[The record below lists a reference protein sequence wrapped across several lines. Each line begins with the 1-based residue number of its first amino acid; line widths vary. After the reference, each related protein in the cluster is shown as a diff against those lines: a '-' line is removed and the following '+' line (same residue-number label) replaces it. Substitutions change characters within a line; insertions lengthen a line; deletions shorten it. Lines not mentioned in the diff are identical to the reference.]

1 MTIGAL
7 LRQYR
12 LEAGK
17 TQRAWIGDVISPS
30 FYSKVEKDLTRI
42 SAADLIELLR
52 QNHVKIATFFKQLDY
67 QAESEDNLKKK
78 INAQMTDAYYNFD
91 IKRLKEIKQAIAGSG
106 LASKNEL
113 MLRVN
118 SILAII
124 DGTKEKLSAAEIQQ
138 LKNKFFNEENF
149 DWKTIK
155 IFLNC
160 MVFYDFASDMII
172 TNKIFQQ
179 FKDSENDGLQFIV
192 LGILINM
199 ISICLE
205 KNKYQQAKQLV
216 EKSHEIHTQPLTCFN
231 KMTLLFLE
239 NIINYHFDPQQVY
252 LDNCARQIEEFALI
266 GMTEYSKQLQKTL
279 QEKTGGNLV

>member
-78 INAQMTDAYYNFD
+78 IVAQMTDAYYNFD

-113 MLRVN
+113 MLSVN

-124 DGTKEKLSAAEIQQ
+124 DGNKEKLSAAEIQQ

-179 FKDSENDGLQFIV
+179 FKDSANDDIQFIV

-199 ISICLE
+199 ISMCLE
-205 KNKYQQAKQLV
+205 KDKYQEAKQLV

-239 NIINYHFDPQQVY
+239 NIINYHFDPKQVY
-252 LDNCARQIEEFALI
+252 LDNCAMQIEEFSLI
-266 GMTEYSKQLQKTL
+266 GMTEYSKQLQKIV
-279 QEKTGGNLV
+279 QEKTGAF

>member
-52 QNHVKIATFFKQLDY
+52 QNHVEIAAFFKQLDY
-67 QAESEDNLKKK
+67 QAENETNLKNK
-78 INAQMTDAYYNFD
+78 IDTQIIDAYYNFD
-91 IKRLKEIKQAIAGSG
+91 IKRLEEIKQAIANSR

-113 MLRVN
+113 MLSVN
-118 SILAII
+118 AILAII
-124 DGTKEKLSAAEIQQ
+124 DGTKEKLSTAEIQQ

-149 DWKTIK
+149 TRKTLT

-160 MVFYDFASDMII
+160 MYFYDFDSNLII
-172 TNKIFQQ
+172 TNKIFHQ
-179 FKDSENDGLQFIV
+179 FKDSDNNKVQFTV
-192 LGILINM
+192 LGVLINM
-199 ISICLE
+199 ISMCLD
-205 KNKYQQAKQLV
+205 KNKYQEAKHLIA
-216 EKSHEIHTQPLTCFN
+216 KSHEIHTQPITCFS
-231 KMTLLFLE
+231 KMSLLILE
-239 NIINYHFDPQQVY
+239 NIIDYHFDPKQVY
-252 LDNCARQIEEFALI
+252 LDNCARQIEEFYLI
-266 GMTEYSKQLQKTL
+266 GMTELSKQWQKVVDE
-279 QEKTGGNLV
+279 QIGN

>member
-52 QNHVKIATFFKQLDY
+52 QNNVEIAAFFKQLDY

-113 MLRVN
+113 MLSVN

-124 DGTKEKLSAAEIQQ
+124 DGNKEKLSAAEIQQ

-179 FKDSENDGLQFIV
+179 FKDSANDDIQFIV

-199 ISICLE
+199 ISMCLE
-205 KNKYQQAKQLV
+205 KNKYKEAKQLV
-216 EKSHEIHTQPLTCFN
+216 EKSHEIHTRPLTCFS

-239 NIINYHFDPQQVY
+239 NMINYHFDPQQLY
-252 LDNCARQIEEFALI
+252 LDNSARQIKEFSLI
-266 GMTEYSKQLQKTL
+266 GMTEFSKQLQKIV
-279 QEKTGGNLV
+279 QENT

>member
-52 QNHVKIATFFKQLDY
+52 QNHVEIAAFFKQLDY

-113 MLRVN
+113 MLSVN

-124 DGTKEKLSAAEIQQ
+124 DGNKEKLSAAEIQQ

-179 FKDSENDGLQFIV
+179 FKDSANDDIQFIV

-199 ISICLE
+199 ISMCLE
-205 KNKYQQAKQLV
+205 KNKYKEAKQLV
-216 EKSHEIHTQPLTCFN
+216 EKSHEIHTRPLTCFS

-239 NIINYHFDPQQVY
+239 NMINYHFDPQQLY
-252 LDNCARQIEEFALI
+252 LDNSARQIEEFSLI
-266 GMTEYSKQLQKTL
+266 GMNEFSKQLQKIV
-279 QEKTGGNLV
+279 QENT

>member
-1 MTIGAL
+1 MDC
-7 LRQYR
+7 
-12 LEAGK
+12 
-17 TQRAWIGDVISPS
+17 DVISPS

-52 QNHVKIATFFKQLDY
+52 QNHVEIAAFFKQLDY

-113 MLRVN
+113 MLSVN

-124 DGTKEKLSAAEIQQ
+124 DGNKEKLSAAEIQQ

-179 FKDSENDGLQFIV
+179 FKDSDNDDIQFIV

-199 ISICLE
+199 ISMCLE
-205 KNKYQQAKQLV
+205 KNKYKEAKRLV
-216 EKSHEIHTQPLTCFN
+216 EKSHEIHTRPLTCFS

-239 NIINYHFDPQQVY
+239 NMINYHFDPQQIY
-252 LDNCARQIEEFALI
+252 LDNSARQIEEFSLI
-266 GMTEYSKQLQKTL
+266 GMTEFSKQLQKIV
-279 QEKTGGNLV
+279 QENT

>member
-52 QNHVKIATFFKQLDY
+52 QNHVEIAAFFKQLDY

-113 MLRVN
+113 MLSVN

-124 DGTKEKLSAAEIQQ
+124 DGNKEKLSAAEIQQ

-179 FKDSENDGLQFIV
+179 FKDSANDDIQFIV

-199 ISICLE
+199 ISMCLE
-205 KNKYQQAKQLV
+205 KNKYKEAKQLV
-216 EKSHEIHTQPLTCFN
+216 EKSHEIHTRPLTCFS

-239 NIINYHFDPQQVY
+239 NMINYHFDPKQIY
-252 LDNCARQIEEFALI
+252 LDNSARQIEEFSLI
-266 GMTEYSKQLQKTL
+266 GMTEFSKQLQKIV
-279 QEKTGGNLV
+279 QENT

>member
-52 QNHVKIATFFKQLDY
+52 QNHVEIAAFFKQLDY

-113 MLRVN
+113 MLSVN

-124 DGTKEKLSAAEIQQ
+124 DGNKEKLSAAEIQQ

-179 FKDSENDGLQFIV
+179 FKDSANDDIQFIV

-199 ISICLE
+199 ISMCLE
-205 KNKYQQAKQLV
+205 KNKYKEAKQLV
-216 EKSHEIHTQPLTCFN
+216 EKSHEIHTQPLTCFS

-239 NIINYHFDPQQVY
+239 NMINYHFDPQQLY
-252 LDNCARQIEEFALI
+252 LDNSARQIEEFSLI
-266 GMTEYSKQLQKTL
+266 GMTEFSKQLQKIV
-279 QEKTGGNLV
+279 QENT

>member
-17 TQRAWIGDVISPS
+17 TQRAWIGNVISPS

-52 QNHVKIATFFKQLDY
+52 QNHVEIAAFFKQLDY

-91 IKRLKEIKQAIAGSG
+91 IKRLKEIKQAITGSG
-106 LASKNEL
+106 LTSKNEL
-113 MLRVN
+113 MLSVN

-124 DGTKEKLSAAEIQQ
+124 DGNKEKLSAAEIQQ

-160 MVFYDFASDMII
+160 MVFYDFDSDMII

-179 FKDSENDGLQFIV
+179 FKDSDNDDIQFIV

-199 ISICLE
+199 ISMCLE
-205 KNKYQQAKQLV
+205 KNKYKEAKQLV
-216 EKSHEIHTQPLTCFN
+216 EKSHEIHTRPLTCFS

-239 NIINYHFDPQQVY
+239 NMINYHFDPQQLY
-252 LDNCARQIEEFALI
+252 LDNSARQIEEFSLI
-266 GMTEYSKQLQKTL
+266 GMTEFSKQLQKIV
-279 QEKTGGNLV
+279 QENT

>member
-52 QNHVKIATFFKQLDY
+52 QNHVEIAAFFKQLDY

-113 MLRVN
+113 MLSVN

-124 DGTKEKLSAAEIQQ
+124 DGNKEKLSAAEIQQ

-179 FKDSENDGLQFIV
+179 FKDSANDDIQFIV

-199 ISICLE
+199 ISMCLE
-205 KNKYQQAKQLV
+205 KSKYKEAKQLV
-216 EKSHEIHTQPLTCFN
+216 EKSHEIHTRPLTCFS

-239 NIINYHFDPQQVY
+239 NMINYHFDPQQLY
-252 LDNCARQIEEFALI
+252 LDNSARQIEEFSLI
-266 GMTEYSKQLQKTL
+266 GMTEFSKQLQKIV
-279 QEKTGGNLV
+279 QENT

>member
-52 QNHVKIATFFKQLDY
+52 QNHVEIAAFFKQLDY

-91 IKRLKEIKQAIAGSG
+91 IKRLKEIKQAIAGSE

-113 MLRVN
+113 MLSVN

-124 DGTKEKLSAAEIQQ
+124 DGNKEKLSAAEIQQ

-179 FKDSENDGLQFIV
+179 FKDSANDDIQFIV

-199 ISICLE
+199 ISMCLE
-205 KNKYQQAKQLV
+205 KNKYKEAKQLV
-216 EKSHEIHTQPLTCFN
+216 EKSHEIHTRPLTCFS

-239 NIINYHFDPQQVY
+239 NMINYHFDPQQIY
-252 LDNCARQIEEFALI
+252 LDNSARQIEEFSLI
-266 GMTEYSKQLQKTL
+266 GMTEFSKQLQKIV
-279 QEKTGGNLV
+279 QENT

>member
-17 TQRAWIGDVISPS
+17 TQHAWIGDVISPS
-30 FYSKVEKDLTRI
+30 FYSKVEKGLTRI

-52 QNHVKIATFFKQLDY
+52 QNHVEIAAFFKQLDY

-113 MLRVN
+113 MLSVN

-124 DGTKEKLSAAEIQQ
+124 DGNKEKLSAAEIQQ

-179 FKDSENDGLQFIV
+179 FKDSANDDIQFIV

-199 ISICLE
+199 ISMCLE
-205 KNKYQQAKQLV
+205 KSKYKEAKQLV
-216 EKSHEIHTQPLTCFN
+216 EKSHEIHTRPLTCFS

-239 NIINYHFDPQQVY
+239 NMINYHFDPQQIY
-252 LDNCARQIEEFALI
+252 LDNSARQIEEFSLI
-266 GMTEYSKQLQKTL
+266 GMTEFSKQLQKIV
-279 QEKTGGNLV
+279 QENT

>member
-52 QNHVKIATFFKQLDY
+52 QNHVEIAAFFKQLDY

-113 MLRVN
+113 MLSVN

-124 DGTKEKLSAAEIQQ
+124 DGNKEKLSAAEIQQ

-179 FKDSENDGLQFIV
+179 FKDSANDDIQFIV

-199 ISICLE
+199 ISMCLE
-205 KNKYQQAKQLV
+205 KNKYKEAKQLV
-216 EKSHEIHTQPLTCFN
+216 EKSLEIHTRPLTCFS

-239 NIINYHFDPQQVY
+239 NMINYHFDPQQLY
-252 LDNCARQIEEFALI
+252 LDNSARQIEEFSLI
-266 GMTEYSKQLQKTL
+266 GMTEFSKQLQKIV
-279 QEKTGGNLV
+279 QENT

>member
-17 TQRAWIGDVISPS
+17 TQRAWIGNVISPS

-52 QNHVKIATFFKQLDY
+52 QNHVEIAAFFKQLDY

-113 MLRVN
+113 MLSVN

-124 DGTKEKLSAAEIQQ
+124 DGNKEKLSAAEIQQ

-179 FKDSENDGLQFIV
+179 FKDSANDDIQFIV

-199 ISICLE
+199 ISMCLE
-205 KNKYQQAKQLV
+205 KNKYKEAKQLV
-216 EKSHEIHTQPLTCFN
+216 EKSHEIHTRPLTCFS

-239 NIINYHFDPQQVY
+239 NMINYHFDPQQLY
-252 LDNCARQIEEFALI
+252 LDNSARQIKEFSLI
-266 GMTEYSKQLQKTL
+266 GMTEFSKQLQKIV
-279 QEKTGGNLV
+279 QENT

>member
-52 QNHVKIATFFKQLDY
+52 QNHVEIAAFFKQLDY

-91 IKRLKEIKQAIAGSG
+91 IKRLKEIKQTIAGSQ

-179 FKDSENDGLQFIV
+179 FKDSANDDIQFIV

-199 ISICLE
+199 ISMCLE
-205 KNKYQQAKQLV
+205 KNKYKEAKQLV
-216 EKSHEIHTQPLTCFN
+216 EKSHEIHTRPLTCFS

-239 NIINYHFDPQQVY
+239 NMINYHFDPQQLY
-252 LDNCARQIEEFALI
+252 LDNSARQIEEFSLI
-266 GMTEYSKQLQKTL
+266 GMTEFSKQLQKIV
-279 QEKTGGNLV
+279 QENT

>member
-17 TQRAWIGDVISPS
+17 TQRAWIGNVISPS

-52 QNHVKIATFFKQLDY
+52 QNHVEIAAFFKQLDY

-91 IKRLKEIKQAIAGSG
+91 IKRLKEIKQTIAGSQ

-113 MLRVN
+113 MLSVN

-124 DGTKEKLSAAEIQQ
+124 DGNREKLSAAEIQQ

-179 FKDSENDGLQFIV
+179 FKDSANDDIQFIV

-199 ISICLE
+199 ISMCLE
-205 KNKYQQAKQLV
+205 KNKYQEAKQLV
-216 EKSHEIHTQPLTCFN
+216 EKSHEIHTRPLTCFS

-239 NIINYHFDPQQVY
+239 NMINYHFDPQQLY
-252 LDNCARQIEEFALI
+252 LDNSARQIEEFSLI
-266 GMTEYSKQLQKTL
+266 GMTEFSKQLQKIV
-279 QEKTGGNLV
+279 QENT

>member
-52 QNHVKIATFFKQLDY
+52 QNHVEIAAFFKQLDY

-113 MLRVN
+113 MLSVN

-124 DGTKEKLSAAEIQQ
+124 DGNKEKLSAAEIQQ

-179 FKDSENDGLQFIV
+179 FKDSANDDIQFIV

-199 ISICLE
+199 ISMCLE
-205 KNKYQQAKQLV
+205 KNKYKEAKQLM
-216 EKSHEIHTQPLTCFN
+216 EKSHEIHTRPLTCFS

-239 NIINYHFDPQQVY
+239 NMINYHFDPQQIY
-252 LDNCARQIEEFALI
+252 LDNSARQIEEFSLI
-266 GMTEYSKQLQKTL
+266 GMTEFSKQLQKIV
-279 QEKTGGNLV
+279 QENT

>member
-52 QNHVKIATFFKQLDY
+52 QNHVEIAAFFKQLDY

-113 MLRVN
+113 MLSVN

-124 DGTKEKLSAAEIQQ
+124 DGNKEKLSAAEIQQ

-179 FKDSENDGLQFIV
+179 FKDSANDDIQFIV

-199 ISICLE
+199 ISMCLE
-205 KNKYQQAKQLV
+205 KNKYKEAKQLV
-216 EKSHEIHTQPLTCFN
+216 EKSHEIHTRPLTCFS

-239 NIINYHFDPQQVY
+239 NMINYHFDPQQLY
-252 LDNCARQIEEFALI
+252 LDNSARQIKEFSLI
-266 GMTEYSKQLQKTL
+266 GMTEFSKQLQKIV
-279 QEKTGGNLV
+279 QENT

>member
-17 TQRAWIGDVISPS
+17 TQRAWIGNVISPS

-52 QNHVKIATFFKQLDY
+52 QNHVEIAAFFKQLDY

-91 IKRLKEIKQAIAGSG
+91 IKRLKEIKQAITGSG
-106 LASKNEL
+106 LTSKNEL
-113 MLRVN
+113 MLSVN

-124 DGTKEKLSAAEIQQ
+124 DGNKEKLSAAEIQQ

-160 MVFYDFASDMII
+160 MVFYDFDSDMII

-179 FKDSENDGLQFIV
+179 FKDSANDDIQFIV

-199 ISICLE
+199 ISMCLE
-205 KNKYQQAKQLV
+205 KNKYKEAKQLV
-216 EKSHEIHTQPLTCFN
+216 EKSHEIHTRPLTCFS

-239 NIINYHFDPQQVY
+239 NMINYHFDPQQLY
-252 LDNCARQIEEFALI
+252 LDNSARQIEEFSLI
-266 GMTEYSKQLQKTL
+266 GMTEFSKQLQKIV
-279 QEKTGGNLV
+279 QENT